1 MISPKPFLIS
11 AAVLLGTAGVA
22 NARPTAPP
30 AFTIKVFAGAP
41 NRATSGPDDI
51 ASLNGHVFVGWQ
63 NGIGPKGQPAPKTH
77 KTSSL
82 LVEYGHTGRPVA
94 RWSLVGKVDGIT
106 GDPGLHAVI
115 ATVNEDGNTSLYTIN
130 PRNRRVSHY
139 HYSPSPDA
147 SGKSP
152 VMTGGGTDD
161 VTVVGS
167 KILISASAPTR
178 KGRAAAFVA
187 RLNSRTHVAKLSS
200 AFADNAR
207 ATDGLSGASVKLSLT
222 DPDSNATVP
231 ASAGLY
237 GGDFMLDGQAD
248 QQLVFAH
255 GIGGH
260 PSLTRLLLNY
270 NGKRAGVDDV
280 RWAQSA
286 GQTLFVVDN
295 AANKIYTVKGP
306 FSPGDAV
313 AAMDS
318 VGTSSFGTQVDTLN
332 PGSGDL
338 TPFITGLK
346 AAKGLLFGP

>member
-1 MISPKPFLIS
+1 MKVWMRGRSESLTACAAASMS
-11 AAVLLGTAGVA
+11 ANWV
-22 NARPTAPP
+22 
-30 AFTIKVFAGAP
+30 
-41 NRATSGPDDI
+41 RA
-51 ASLNGHVFVGWQ
+51 
-63 NGIGPKGQPAPKTH
+63 
-77 KTSSL
+77 
-82 LVEYGHTGRPVA
+82 
-94 RWSLVGKVDGIT
+94 
-106 GDPGLHAVI
+106 
-115 ATVNEDGNTSLYTIN
+115 
-130 PRNRRVSHY
+130 
-139 HYSPSPDA
+139 
-147 SGKSP
+147 SP

-161 VTVVGS
+161 VTVVAG

-187 RLNSRTHVAKLSS
+187 RLNSRTAVARLSS
-200 AFADNAR
+200 AFADDAR
-207 ATDGLSGASVKLSLT
+207 AIDGLSGDNVKLSLT

-231 ASAGLY
+231 MSAGLY

-255 GIGGH
+255 GIGSGQ

-286 GQTLFVVDN
+286 GQTLFVVDS
-295 AANKIYTVKGP
+295 AANKIYSVRGP

-318 VGTSSFGTQVDTLN
+318 VGTSSFGTQVATLN
-332 PGSGDL
+332 PGSGEL